1 MVKMN
6 LIKENKAHLTL
17 EASVD
22 NTDLRQFLKFQIQPN
37 FTAAIEIT
45 NNEKKSGIGS
55 DSSRPIRVT
64 EIINMQLDLVVPI
77 PHLPPAVIGVYN
89 WRGEILWVVDLS
101 RLLGLTN
108 RTIECHRYIFK
119 PTIAISTTATTGS
132 ETKTIGLVV
141 NEISE
146 IEWYRSAPII
156 EPIAD
161 NQHPELWRW
170 MRGYTGAVAG
180 EKLAILDSR
189 AIMEAADIHADI

>member
-1 MVKMN
+1 MVEMN
-6 LIKENKAHLTL
+6 LVKENKAHLTP

-22 NTDLRQFLKFQIQPN
+22 TTDLHQFLKFHLQPN

-45 NNEKKSGIGS
+45 NNEKKIGIGS
-55 DSSRPIRVT
+55 DSSPPIRVT

-77 PHLPPAVIGVYN
+77 PHLPPAVMGVYN

-108 RTIECHRYIFK
+108 RTIERHRYNFK
-119 PTIAISTTATTGS
+119 PTIAISTTAKTGS

-141 NEISE
+141 DEIYE
-146 IEWYRSAPII
+146 IEWYRSASII

-161 NQHPELWRW
+161 RQHPELWRW
-170 MRGYTGAVAG
+170 MRGYTGAGAG
-180 EKLAILDSR
+180 EKLAILDGR
-189 AIMEAADIHADI
+189 VIMEHADIHADI